1 MRLINLNKSYTLT
14 IMKKYFVLTLLFI
27 ICATSINAQ
36 NYRICGTNH
45 MMKIASEN
53 EPNLLGLS
61 ELLRFQSDSI
71 LNSSTFEKNDEIY
84 TIPVVVHVMHTGGSS
99 NISIDQINDA
109 MRIINEDYKKMNS
122 DTSDVNVSFQSIIA
136 NTGVQFKLAQLDPEG
151 NCTQGI
157 TRTFSTLTNEAGENV
172 KDIIKWDPSMYLNI
186 WVVSD
191 IESGAG
197 GYSFLPGSAPND
209 DGNAGIVIL
218 ASQFGSIGASG
229 GGNFSSRSLTHE
241 IGHYLGLDHTW
252 GSTNENYLEE
262 NCDFDDGISDT
273 PNTIGSNQN
282 CNTNQNTCG
291 SLDNVHNFMDYSS
304 CAKMYSEG
312 QKSRMRSVLQTGQS
326 WQAAPRNNLHTQE
339 NLIATGTD
347 ENFVVSA
354 CTPITEFKVNYT
366 FGCVGDAFN
375 FESQIYNTI
384 IDESISYQWSFEGIT
399 SLSSSDENPSII
411 FTEPGLYSVTL
422 TASNDAGSSSL
433 TKSGYI
439 SVSDESLNMQY
450 PYFQNF
456 EVNSFPLFEDNPN
469 ANWTL
474 FPTIDVSWNRTLLAS
489 SPNFTAIDNG
499 LNSASFRIRSA
510 DFSQD
515 GEKHVIVTPSI
526 DLSNTSPP
534 LRAYFDLAYARKNGN
549 SLDNLVIYASDNCGR
564 TWTKRF
570 DKDTDQLSTNGG
582 GNNFFDF
589 IPNDSQWS
597 EFNVNLNGFVG
608 QPSVSLK
615 FEFSG
620 MQGNWLYI
628 DNLVISETDQLS
640 LEDEGISMINI
651 YPNPSKGSAKIE
663 FESKNINN
671 VQIKIRNIYGAI
683 IGEELYKSKV
693 GKNNLMLDEMFPS
706 LNAGIYFVA
715 LKQKNIE
722 RTLKII
728 LTE

>member
-1 MRLINLNKSYTLT
+1 
-14 IMKKYFVLTLLFI
+14 MKKYIILTYLFI
-27 ICATSINAQ
+27 IFGTIVKGQ
-36 NYRICGTNH
+36 NYRTCGTNH
-45 MMKIASEN
+45 MIKMAYEN
-53 EPNLLGLS
+53 EPNLIGLS
-61 ELLRFQSDSI
+61 ELLKFQSDSI
-71 LNSSTFEKNDEIY
+71 LNDSNFEKNNEIY

-99 NISIDQINDA
+99 NISMEQINDA
-109 MRIINEDYKKMNS
+109 LRIINEDYQKMNA
-122 DTSDVNVSFQSIIA
+122 DTSDVNPSFQSIVA
-136 NTGVQFKLAQLDPEG
+136 NIGVQFKLAQLDPEG

-157 TRTFSTLTNEAGENV
+157 TRTFSTLTDIAGENV
-172 KDIIKWDPSMYLNI
+172 KDIIKWNPSMYLNI

-197 GYSFLPGSAPND
+197 GYSFLPGTAPND
-209 DGNAGIVIL
+209 DANAGIVIL
-218 ASQFGSIGASG
+218 ASQFGSIGASN

-252 GSTNENYLEE
+252 GSTNDNYLDE
-262 NCDFDDGISDT
+262 NCDYDDGISDT

-304 CAKMYSEG
+304 CAIMYSEG

-326 WQAAPRNNLHTQE
+326 WQAAPRNNLHTEQ

-347 ENFVVSA
+347 ENFIVTA
-354 CTPITEFKVNYT
+354 CTPITEFKSNYT
-366 FGCVGDAFN
+366 FGCVGDVFN
-375 FESQIYNTI
+375 FESQVYNTI
-384 IDESISYQWSFEGIT
+384 IDESISYEWSFEGVI
-399 SLSSSDENPSII
+399 SLSSSEENPSII

-422 TASNDAGSSSL
+422 TASNNAGSSSL

-439 SVSDESLNMQY
+439 SVSDENLNMQY

-456 EVNSFPLFEDNPN
+456 EENSFPLFDNNPN

-474 FPTIDVSWNRTLLAS
+474 LPTVDESWSRTLLAS

-499 LNSASFRIRSA
+499 SNNASFRIRSA
-510 DFSQD
+510 DFTQD
-515 GEKHVIVTPSI
+515 GEKHIITTPSI

-570 DKDTDQLSTNGG
+570 DKDTEQLSTNGG

-589 IPNDSQWS
+589 IPNDNQWS

-620 MQGNWLYI
+620 TQGNWLYI

-640 LEDEGISMINI
+640 LEDTNISIVNI
-651 YPNPSKGSAKIE
+651 YPNPSKGSSSIE
-663 FESKNINN
+663 FESKNIND
-671 VQIKIRNIYGAI
+671 VQINITNIYGAV
-683 IGEELYKSKV
+683 IGHDMFKSKV
-693 GKNNLMLDEMFPS
+693 GRNKFSLGDMLTS
-706 LNAGIYFVA
+706 LNAGIYFVG

-722 RTLKII
+722 HKLKLI